1 MKRIALLSIL
11 ALLLF
16 QTALADEVRVTDAVA
31 LMRAIAPGRT
41 VILAPGEYLVSE
53 IPADVQSDYVRFEQA
68 YDGFQMV
75 VHDVAG
81 LELRGEGTHASHI
94 IASPRYGQVI
104 QFQSCA
110 DIKIVNIKAG
120 HGPEKGYCT
129 GGVLDFENCSKVS
142 IADCFLYGSG
152 TEGITTESCADFQVR
167 NSLITG
173 CTYGIM
179 SINTSTK
186 VAFSDCKF
194 FDNKEFEMLNIRRSA
209 DVTFTDCKFR
219 KNRKGEWDG
228 IDFMHVEDASEL
240 SFKNCE
246 FIDNIADRF
255 CNDETLVKQK
265 GCTFTGNSW
274 QR

>member
-1 MKRIALLSIL
+1 MKRIALLPFLML
-11 ALLLF
+11 ALF
-16 QTALADEVRVTDAVA
+16 QIVLADEVRVTNAVE

-41 VILAPGEYLVSE
+41 VVLAPGEYLVSE

-75 VHDVAG
+75 VHDVAN

-104 QFQSCA
+104 QFKACA
-110 DIKIVNIKAG
+110 DIKLVNIKAG

-129 GGVLDFENCSKVS
+129 GGVLDFE
-142 IADCFLYGSG
+142 DCKDIRIEDSFLYGSG
-152 TEGITTESCADFQVR
+152 TEGITTEACMNLTVR

-179 SINTSTK
+179 SINSTQNA
-186 VAFSDCKF
+186 AFSDCKF
-194 FDNKEFEMLNIRRSA
+194 FDNKEFEMLNIRGSV

-228 IDFMHVEDASEL
+228 IDFMHVEDASGV

-246 FIDNIADRF
+246 FLDNIADRF
-255 CNDETLVKQK
+255 CNDETLIKQK
-265 GCTFTGNSW
+265 GCTFTGNTW
-274 QR
+274 Q